1 MASASA
7 RKMKTKNA
15 FENLALGRKS
25 GVEKGGCWPKMKK
38 WFKRTREVIY
48 NQRDDP

>member
-25 GVEKGGCWPKMKK
+25 GVEKGGCWPKNEKMVQAN
-38 WFKRTREVIY
+38 TRSY
-48 NQRDDP
+48 L